1 MNCPVCGERLREVER
16 SGVVMDMCPSCKGT
30 WLDRGAIDRIVAAE
44 RGAGAHASVA
54 PRESGSRERGSRD
67 DDHNHDHDRDHDD
80 RDDTGEHERGALGQ
94 GGKPAGKRRGSFL
107 QDIMGGLGGD

>member
-44 RGAGAHASVA
+44 RGAGAHAPVA
-54 PRESGSRERGSRD
+54 ARESGSRERSLRD
-67 DDHNHDHDRDHDD
+67 DDHDHDHDD
-80 RDDTGEHERGALGQ
+80 RDDTGEHGRGALGQ
-94 GGKPAGKRRGSFL
+94 GGKPGTKRRGSFL
-107 QDIMGGLGGD
+107 QDMLGGLGGD